1 MSKDLNIRHIDKR
14 TLDRQLEK
22 GYLKKED
29 YEAHLNA
36 LPDLEGEMEN
46 IAEKIYGA
54 AETDEGDGD
63 GADPVAAE
71 EA

>member
-14 TLDRQLEK
+14 TLNRQLEK

-29 YEAHLNA
+29 YEAHLSA

-46 IAEKIYGA
+46 IADKIYGT
-54 AETDEGDGD
+54 AEEGDGD